1 MLANVMG
8 QRYGCQVYVCTH
20 KFPSNTHQ
28 YLKHTSMQVRRLKM
42 YNSGKAKRDK
52 RGRIVKAADFQS
64 KALPSTRIQPDRRWF
79 GNTRVI
85 GQKQLEQFKTAMA
98 DKV

>member
-1 MLANVMG
+1 MLANAMA
-8 QRYGCQVYVCTH
+8 QRCAGAAPASAAGAHSFV
-20 KFPSNTHQ
+20 
-28 YLKHTSMQVRRLKM
+28 LQVRRLKM

-52 RGRIVKAADFQS
+52 RGRVVKAADFQS
-64 KALPSTRIQPDRRWF
+64 KTLPSTRIQPDRRWF

-85 GQKQLEQFKTAMA
+85 GQKQLDQFRTAMA